1 MKEQLLHNI
10 EGLRHIVA
18 HSKTGQKLLNEME
31 DVVRKCENCS
41 TAKPAPPNNPMDAFF
56 QECERMSFPPN
67 PITWRCRGNP
77 DCDNYVHCV
86 TK

>member
-31 DVVRKCENCS
+31 DVVRRCESCGTAPAKKTNS
-41 TAKPAPPNNPMDAFF
+41 TIK
-56 QECERMSFPPN
+56 ECERISFPPN